1 MYSDKYK
8 IRLPFEVLSDLKE
21 MKVVAKPKKPKKP
34 KRKVLQPFT
43 GKGKQKSKV
52 EDILL
57 QVDKISA

>member
-21 MKVVAKPKKPKKP
+21 MKVVAKPKKP

>member
-21 MKVVAKPKKPKKP
+21 MQVVAKPKKSKKP

-43 GKGKQKSKV
+43 GKKESKV